1 MEFIRNDE
9 ILELKNV
16 VIEIMNLIYELIIDS
31 IVEWSFN
38 IRIME
43 SEWNRSNIRRDIGK
57 EYFKLD

>member
-43 SEWNRSNIRRDIGK
+43 SE
-57 EYFKLD
+57 